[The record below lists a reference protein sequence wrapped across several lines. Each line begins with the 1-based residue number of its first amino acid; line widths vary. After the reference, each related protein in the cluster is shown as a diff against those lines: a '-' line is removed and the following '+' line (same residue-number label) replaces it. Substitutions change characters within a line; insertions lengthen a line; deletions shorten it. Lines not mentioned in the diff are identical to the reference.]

1 MNKVSIIEKSATIRV
16 GKEPM
21 VLVPLK
27 LWRKMESYLEDQEA
41 LASERFLRRIR
52 KARADVAKGKVVSS
66 AEAKKRLKAT

>member
-41 LASERFLRRIR
+41 LASPKFLRRIR
-52 KARADVAKGKVVSS
+52 KGRKDAACGKLIHPF
-66 AEAKKRLKAT
+66 R